1 MIRYILVLGGLAVL
15 GLVAW
20 GGWLRF
26 NDGAAG
32 VPLPDRASWQDRS
45 GPVVVLGTSLSARA
59 AWPEQLGRALSD
71 CAVRPV
77 DVQVVAR
84 PGANA
89 AWGAEQ
95 AAYVAG
101 MGPALVLV
109 EFEANDADIL
119 DGLWPWES
127 RRMHARIL
135 SEILHKSPQT
145 ETILMIMNPAYGARG
160 LARIAR
166 PFYRQSYYRL
176 AHAHGIGLVDM
187 TGNWRKRVAAL
198 GRDRVIPDGLHPTDD
213 AAGDIVVPA
222 LVAALCEH
230 G

>member
-1 MIRYILVLGGLAVL
+1 MIRYILLLGSLAAL

-20 GGWLRF
+20 DGWLRF
-26 NDGAAG
+26 NDSAEG
-32 VPLPDRASWQDRS
+32 VPLPDRVSWQDGS
-45 GPVVVLGTSLSARA
+45 GPVVVLGTSLTARA
-59 AWPEQLGRALSD
+59 AWPEQVARALSD
-71 CAVRPV
+71 CAGRPL

-95 AAYVAG
+95 AAHVAG

-109 EFEANDADIL
+109 EFEANDSDML
-119 DGLWPWES
+119 GGLWPWES
-127 RRMHARIL
+127 RQMHARIL
-135 SEILHKSPQT
+135 SEIQHKSAET
-145 ETILMIMNPAYGARG
+145 ETVLMIMNPAYGARG

-176 AHAHGIGLVDM
+176 AREHGIGLVDM
-187 TGNWRKRVAAL
+187 TGSWRKLVAVL
-198 GRDRVIPDGLHPTDD
+198 GRDTVIPDGLHPTDD
-213 AAGDIVVPA
+213 AASDIVVPA
-222 LVAALCEH
+222 LLAALCEN